1 MKILVINWQDI
12 LNPLGGGAE
21 VHFHEIFKRIA
32 ARGHEVTLFCSSV
45 SGRPS
50 AEVID
55 GIRVVREGSRATF
68 NFHVPL
74 RYRST
79 FARESYDVVV
89 DDLNKI
95 PFYTPRYVR
104 EPLVTIVHH
113 LFGTS
118 IFKEAIFPAAAYVWG
133 AEQVAMRVYRRG
145 LFAAVSPSTKRELEE
160 HGVPGSNIS
169 LVHNAVDHDLYK
181 PPVAPRTPGLT
192 IGYLGRIKAYKSVD
206 HLLRAFARLRAAI
219 PGATLV
225 VVGDGDAKPGLERL
239 AAELGLGGSVEF
251 TGFVSPEEKVRR
263 LQQMDLVVN
272 PSAKEGW
279 GLTVVEANACGVP
292 VIASDVPGLRD
303 SVIDGTTGWLYPYG
317 DLERLAAMME
327 RVLRDVPERQRV
339 AREAVQWAGTFTW
352 EASADAMMRVMD
364 EARKAKHEMRNKS

>member
-12 LNPLGGGAE
+12 LNPHGGGAE

-32 ARGHEVTLFCSSV
+32 ARGHDVTLFCSSV

-50 AEVID
+50 TEVID
-55 GIRVVREGSRATF
+55 GIRVVREGGRSTF
-68 NFHVPL
+68 NFLVPL

-79 FARESYDVVV
+79 FSREGYDVVV

-95 PFYTPRYVR
+95 PFYTPWFVR

-118 IFKEAIFPAAAYVWG
+118 IFKEAILPAAAYVWG
-133 AEQVAMRVYRRG
+133 TEQLAMRVYQRQ

-160 HGVPGSNIS
+160 HGVPGENIS
-169 LVHNAVDHDLYK
+169 LVHNAVDHELYT
-181 PPVAPRTPGLT
+181 PPATPRAPGLT

-206 HLLRAFARLRAAI
+206 HVLRAFAIVRSTL
-219 PGATLV
+219 PGSRLV
-225 VVGDGDAKPGLERL
+225 VVGDGDARPGLERL
-239 AAELGLGGSVEF
+239 AGDLGLGDAIEF
-251 TGFVSPEEKVRR
+251 TGYVPAEEKVRR

-292 VIASDVPGLRD
+292 VVASDVPGLRD
-303 SVIDGTTGWLYPYG
+303 SVVDGTTGWLYPYG
-317 DLERLAAMME
+317 NIDRLAATIQ
-327 RVLRDVPERQRV
+327 RVLVDTAERARV
-339 AREAVQWAGTFTW
+339 GAEAVQWAARFTW
-352 EASADAMMRVMD
+352 DASADAMLKTID
-364 EARKAKHEMRNKS
+364 AARIARR